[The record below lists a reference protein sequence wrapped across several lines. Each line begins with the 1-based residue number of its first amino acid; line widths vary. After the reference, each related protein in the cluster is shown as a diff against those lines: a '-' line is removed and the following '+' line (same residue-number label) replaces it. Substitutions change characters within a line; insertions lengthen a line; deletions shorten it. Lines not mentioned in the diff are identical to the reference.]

1 MYKKMKKEG
10 VSPVIAVILMV
21 AITVVLAGV
30 LYVWVTSLANTEDQ
44 ARTLQVSFKDGSSD
58 KTSDLAYFV
67 VGDKLLQCEQGGGD
81 PINWNDMTVK
91 CEVKDSGT
99 RVDLVVLE
107 VNGLAFSGTNQES
120 QTGELI
126 TFGVKSDTDFQE
138 GDYVI
143 ITITEGDSKVYTS
156 TSVRLV

>member
-44 ARTLQVSFKDGSSD
+44 AKTLQVNFKDGATD
-58 KTSDLAYFV
+58 QTLDGDPFV
-67 VGDKLLQCEQGGGD
+67 VGETLLQCEQGGGD

-91 CEVKDSGT
+91 CEVKESGV
-99 RVDLVVLE
+99 RVDLVVLT
-107 VNGLAFSGTNQES
+107 VNGVAFSSANQES
-120 QTGELI
+120 KTGEI
-126 TFGVKSDTDFQE
+126 VTFGVGTD
-138 GDYVI
+138 GDFNNGEYVI

-156 TSVRLV
+156 TTVRLV